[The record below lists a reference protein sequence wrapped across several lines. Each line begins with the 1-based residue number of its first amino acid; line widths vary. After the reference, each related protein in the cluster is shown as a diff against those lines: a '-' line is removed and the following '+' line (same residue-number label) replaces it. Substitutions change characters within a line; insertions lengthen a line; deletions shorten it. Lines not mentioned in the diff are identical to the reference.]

1 MPDRLMR
8 HGWAVQ
14 AQRRQSRFRRGL
26 QHVRMLAP
34 VLLLMAL
41 AGGAFLI
48 MEERSSASPSAASA
62 SSAAFQIIDGD
73 TVRYNGER
81 LRLLVIDA
89 PEISSPRCPAEYQAG
104 IAAKNEL
111 SDFMFGRLVTVH
123 YSGRRDVF
131 GRPLVHLSVDGK
143 DAGKHLLSANLAIRY
158 AWGKAIARVYWCGFW

>member
-14 AQRRQSRFRRGL
+14 AQRRKIRLRRGI
-26 QHVRMLAP
+26 QHARMLAP

-41 AGGAFLI
+41 AAGAYLI
-48 MEERSSASPSAASA
+48 LEERSGGPESTVSA
-62 SSAAFQIIDGD
+62 SSNAFQVIDGD
-73 TVRYNGER
+73 TVRFRGER

-89 PEISSPRCPAEYQAG
+89 PEISSPRCPEEYQAG

-111 SDFMFGRLVTVH
+111 SDFMFGRTVTVH

-131 GRPLVHLSVDGK
+131 GRSLVHLSVDGK
-143 DAGKHLLSANLAIRY
+143 DAGKHLLSHSLVTRY
-158 AWGKAIARVYWCGFW
+158 AWGRAISKIYWCGFW